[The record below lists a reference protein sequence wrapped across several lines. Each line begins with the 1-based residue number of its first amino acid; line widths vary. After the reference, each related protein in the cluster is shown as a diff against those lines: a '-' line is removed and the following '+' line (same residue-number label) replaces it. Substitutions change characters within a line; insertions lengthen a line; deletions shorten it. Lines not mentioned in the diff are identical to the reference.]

1 MRSRP
6 VLGYSVLFFLSG
18 ATGLVYELLWVRL
31 LYQSFGS
38 TIQSVTTVVAAYMG
52 GLGLGAWLVGRR
64 ADRHAHPAWLYGRLE
79 ILIGLFGL
87 VSPFVLRLAQLGYIA
102 LAGGLPE
109 GSAGSIALRF
119 GLAGLVLLVPTT
131 LMGAT
136 LPVLTRAFSGA
147 DRTRLRPSLGRLY
160 GLNTLGAVLGAALA
174 GFFLIERVGIRASL
188 WGTALVSLT
197 IGLVALRLPDP
208 RRGVVEEAAT
218 PTPKTAPGLYRLAL
232 VLLVATALAALLDEI
247 AWTRVLVMVVG
258 SSTYAFTLVLICF
271 LLGLGLGSALV
282 ARRSGGPSETA
293 ATAALGQAVAAAG
306 AAIILVFLAALPAYV
321 VWMLQLPDLNSTGRL
336 VMMGAAVGAVV
347 LVPTV
352 GMGMTFPLLTDLVA
366 RPSETRGGDVG
377 AAYLLNTLGSIAGA
391 VLTGFLLVTW
401 LGSDVTLRAG
411 VLLNVG
417 AALALAALAAR
428 DVPEGSP
435 AHAQLRIPVLGAG
448 ALACAGLVAAI
459 AAPRWTT
466 RLLDLGPTIYGR
478 VHMSPAERSAFLNH
492 AGSRSLGFI
501 EGRNS
506 TVSVW
511 ESATGRALKVNG
523 KVDASDFGDMETQIM
538 LGLAPVAARSH
549 PHSALAIGF
558 GSGVT
563 AAVLA
568 AVPGMERV
576 RVVELEPAVLSFAP
590 LFAAVNGNVLANP
603 DVRAI
608 VDDAR
613 SALQLTREQFDVIV
627 SEPSNPWVAGVATL
641 YTPEFY
647 RIVRRR
653 LADTGVFCQW
663 VQLYQLPL
671 PVVAGIVRNVRAVFP
686 HVAVWS
692 GGAYDLL
699 VLGSAVSLG
708 RDTAWVRTLLGGRGM
723 VAEYGREF
731 LEIDDPAGYF
741 DRQVLGE
748 AGVDRLLTRAT
759 LTHTDDRPELEF
771 VAARRFLDREPVGRI
786 LDSLAEIE
794 RPVETADRLSPLRL
808 AHALT
813 SPLGNPSG
821 LPFVRAAHAAY
832 PDDPFWRLSLSA
844 IAVTLGDTA
853 FADSTLPGLLGQHA
867 DPRALL
873 LGGNLALA
881 RHHSAAARALLAR
894 ALASGADSAQ
904 ALAAMAALAAQ
915 DTLWSGV
922 VTDVRAALEATRNTR
937 RSPFPRDLLT
947 PALTQ
952 LALQGPPATADDVLV
967 ETIRRRPGWWRPYEL
982 RALTALRERACDVAA
997 EQFVELLDFGIRRS
1011 EGPALVAQCR
1021 QS

>member
-38 TIQSVTTVVAAYMG
+38 TIHSVTTVVAAYMG

-87 VSPFVLRLAQLGYIA
+87 VSPFVLGLAQLGYVA
-102 LAGGLPE
+102 LARGLPE
-109 GSAGSIALRF
+109 GSTASIALRF
-119 GLAGLVLLVPTT
+119 GLAGVVLLVPTT
-131 LMGAT
+131 LMGGT
-136 LPVLTRAFSGA
+136 LPVLTRAFCGA

-188 WGTALVSLT
+188 WGTAFINLT
-197 IGLVALRLPDP
+197 IGLVALRLPEP
-208 RRGVVEEAAT
+208 GHPVPEEPPQST
-218 PTPKTAPGLYRLAL
+218 PSTAPALYRLAL

-247 AWTRVLVMVVG
+247 AWTRVLIMVVG

-271 LLGLGLGSALV
+271 LLGLGIGSAVV
-282 ARRSGGPSETA
+282 ARRSGGPPETA
-293 ATAALGQAVAAAG
+293 AAAALGQAVAAAG
-306 AAIILVFLAALPAYV
+306 AAIILVFLAALPAYILWV
-321 VWMLQLPDLNSTGRL
+321 LQLPDLGSTGRL
-336 VMMGAAVGAVV
+336 LLMSAAIAAVV

-366 RPSETRGGDVG
+366 RPSEARGGDVG
-377 AAYLLNTLGSIAGA
+377 AAYLLNTVGSIAGA
-391 VLTGFLLVTW
+391 ILTGFLLVTL
-401 LGSDVTLRAG
+401 LGSDTTLRVG
-411 VLLNVG
+411 VLINVG
-417 AALALAALAAR
+417 AALGLATLAAR
-428 DVPEGSP
+428 GVPEGSP
-435 AHAQLRIPVLGAG
+435 AHARLRIPVLGAG
-448 ALACAGLVAAI
+448 MLACAGLVAAI
-459 AAPRWTT
+459 AAPRWTA
-466 RLLDLGPTIYGR
+466 RLLDLGPAIYGR
-478 VHMSPAERSAFLNH
+478 VHMTPEERSAFLNH
-492 AGSRSLGFI
+492 AGSRPLGFV

-538 LGLAPVAARSH
+538 LGLAPVAARSN
-549 PHSALAIGF
+549 PRSALAIGF

-590 LFAAVNGNVLANP
+590 LFSAVNGDVLAKP
-603 DVRAI
+603 HVRAI

-613 SALQLTREQFDVIV
+613 SALQLTKEQFDVIV

-653 LADTGVFCQW
+653 LTDTGVFCQW

-699 VLGSAVSLG
+699 VLGSAVPLG
-708 RDTAWVRTLLGGRGM
+708 RDTAWVSTLLRGRGTL
-723 VAEYGREF
+723 ADFGREF
-731 LEIDDPAGYF
+731 LELDDPGAYF

-748 AGVDRLLTRAT
+748 AGVDRLLSRAT
-759 LTHTDDRPELEF
+759 LTHTDDHPELEF
-771 VAARRFLDREPVGRI
+771 VAARRFLDAEPVGRI

-794 RPVETADRLSPLRL
+794 KPVEAADRLSPLRL
-808 AHALT
+808 ARAL
-813 SPLGNPSG
+813 SKPLGNLAG
-821 LPFVRAAHAAY
+821 LPFIRAAHAAH
-832 PDDPFWRLSLSA
+832 PDDASWRLRLAA
-844 IAVTLGDTA
+844 IRVSLGDTA
-853 FADSTLPGLLGQHA
+853 FADSTLPGLLGRDA
-867 DPRALL
+867 DPGALL
-873 LGGNLALA
+873 LAGNLALA
-881 RHHSAAARALLAR
+881 RHQASRARALLLQSLVR
-894 ALASGADSAQ
+894 GADSAQ
-904 ALAAMAALAAQ
+904 AFAGLAQLEARDSLWSAVATDVHAAL
-915 DTLWSGV
+915 
-922 VTDVRAALEATRNTR
+922 RATRNTQ
-937 RSPFPRDLLT
+937 RSPFPRETLT
-947 PALTQ
+947 PPLTQ
-952 LALQGPPATADDVLV
+952 LALQGPPAVADDVLV
-967 ETIRRRPGWWRPYEL
+967 ETIQSRPGWFRAYEL
-982 RALTALRERACDVAA
+982 RAVATLREGACDAAA
-997 EQFVELLDFGIRRS
+997 EQFVELLGFGIQRN
-1011 EGPALVAQCR
+1011 EGPALVARCR
-1021 QS
+1021 RS